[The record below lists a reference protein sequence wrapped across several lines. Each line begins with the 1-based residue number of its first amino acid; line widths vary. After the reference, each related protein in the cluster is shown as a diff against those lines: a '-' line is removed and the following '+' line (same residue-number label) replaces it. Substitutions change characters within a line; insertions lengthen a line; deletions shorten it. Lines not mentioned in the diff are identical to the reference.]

1 MTAAPTS
8 TATTVEDALVRPG
21 AEPAPTVSICVPH
34 YQVQDL
40 MRLCLRAL
48 RRYTDG
54 PRYEVIVVDNGS
66 TDESLDWL
74 RSMEWITLVERGEST
89 PDNWMRAMNTALDIG
104 LRRARG
110 DYYLIMHSD
119 TIVKRRGWLR
129 RMVEALESGPQVA
142 SCGSGKLEQRGA
154 FAQFVRDA
162 TDTKRLRLWLRRTIL
177 RDAGA
182 RQLTREPCPRDYCA
196 MYRTAALREHGLS
209 FVSKGGYSAGET
221 VYYDLK
227 HHGYESSV
235 IPPRDGG
242 DPTRAQAGPGPH
254 LQEDAPPSEEA
265 VSSGRRGRSAGR
277 RLAGGLTARLETLSE
292 TFAASLATA
301 TWRIAPRPGK
311 PGWPGMQPN
320 VPA

>member
-89 PDNWMRAMNTALDIG
+89 PDNWIRAMNTALDIG
-104 LRRARG
+104 LQRARG

-129 RMVEALESGPQVA
+129 RMVEAIESGPQVA

-235 IPPRDGG
+235 IPVPEMMRNMDHIAHATGAIRPERKL
-242 DPTRAQAGPGPH
+242 DRAHTFRKTR
-254 LQEDAPPSEEA
+254 
-265 VSSGRRGRSAGR
+265 R
-277 RLAGGLTARLETLSE
+277 RLKKLFHRDDVDALLADDSLE
-292 TFAASLATA
+292 
-301 TWRIAPRPGK
+301 R
-311 PGWPGMQPN
+311 
-320 VPA
+320 